1 MTDDCLKNYVLRRA
15 DDDPDLTDD
24 ARLVVLAALGDPDD
38 LAHVLGSDAT
48 SPELVDA
55 LTTPD
60 DTAAEPVGAYLKSI
74 SVQGFRGIGP
84 KVTLPLPP
92 GPGLV
97 VVAGRNG
104 SGKSTLAEAL
114 ELALTET
121 SSRWEDKAAQRS
133 SNSNNPAGPPPVCST
148 TRSRSPS
155 TKRFPMTSKTPRSRS
170 CVAKPSR
177 PLPGRCSRQKRWPAD
192 VLATRSRT
200 PGRRLRR

>member
-1 MTDDCLKNYVLRRA
+1 MTDDRLKNYVLRCA

-114 ELALTET
+114 ELALTGT
-121 SSRWEDKAAQRS
+121 NSRWEDKAAVWSQNWRNLHAGEPAEIRIGITEEGS
-133 SNSNNPAGPPPVCST
+133 GVTTIGVNWPAGDVDVDE
-148 TRSRSPS
+148 
-155 TKRFPMTSKTPRSRS
+155 MKTW
-170 CVAKPSR
+170 V
-177 PLPGRCSRQKRWPAD
+177 
-192 VLATRSRT
+192 
-200 PGRRLRR
+200 